1 MPPILL
7 KNNLRI
13 TDTKY
18 VGEYKYR
25 CGNVVPIFDVY
36 STSGLNQI
44 IGHAKFNNKDIA
56 NVYYRGECKLHDQ
69 LLPSLFRKCRKT
81 IKAKHI
87 RSLINRIMK
96 DQSMRK
102 SIKINGDINSKA
114 VDSAKIEGMLQHY
127 GIKTRF
133 IDLVDNHWVS
143 LWMGNYRNCE
153 TKRIAKY
160 YHYYK
165 REIQFLDFIN
175 NNETL
180 FQYILLVAIPN
191 ADMEEVDGVKISD
204 NFIEV
209 DLRKALP
216 SVFLRPHAQHG
227 IVVRKKMPEEK
238 CADDYDLASQVIGIL
253 RIRIDMASLWLGN
266 GELLSQANL
275 FPPPSYDCG
284 YDILLS
290 RTDLFT
296 DSEYQI
302 AKYI

>member
-1 MPPILL
+1 MPLIPL

-13 TDTKY
+13 ADTQY
-18 VGEYKYR
+18 AGDYKYS

-56 NVYYRGECKLHDQ
+56 NVYYRGECELHNQ
-69 LLPSLFRKCRKT
+69 LLPSLFRKYKKT
-81 IKAKHI
+81 VKAKHI
-87 RSLINRIMK
+87 RSLINSIMI
-96 DQSMRK
+96 DHDMQK
-102 SIKINGDINSKA
+102 SIKINGDIDLNA

-143 LWMGNYRNCE
+143 LWMGNYKNCE
-153 TKRIAKY
+153 TKRISKY

-175 NNETL
+175 NNDNIY
-180 FQYILLVAIPN
+180 QYILLVAIPN
-191 ADMEEVDGVKISD
+191 AAMEEVDGVKISD

-227 IVVRKKMPEEK
+227 IVVRKKMAEEK
-238 CADDYDLASQVIGIL
+238 CTDDYDLASQIIGIL

-296 DSEYQI
+296 DPEYQI